1 MIEAWIEA
9 LGAQAA
15 MRQCVKALA
24 FYVSR
29 RLTPKGGLPQGDC
42 CPVVIPPT
50 RRAKVDTS
58 DRMAATWFALLLQ
71 LIAARSIL
79 ATKEWQYFCFDSAAA
94 FGRISTTTIFSV
106 LPDPGGKPPPAT
118 PPPPAAPLLNP
129 EVKEEADPTAAAPTE
144 AIEAAEE
151 GADEGPSLTPV
162 DRAARHLKSLD
173 GTCYFMRVGYWTY
186 EVCPWKTVRQY
197 HTETGAAGGAAV
209 HNEFSLGKYLSTDD
223 SWNDQTSTYVQ
234 QFVQGTE
241 GRGST
246 VRYMCPDSWR
256 DEDGVVVVHEP
267 RPKQYV
273 VTVRVQALCGATKRS
288 AALKGDESGKRS
300 SRKEKEAAKAVR
312 RKLKE
317 AEMAKRE
324 AAKKAAAAAERA
336 KPGGASAVA
345 EDTAAGTA
353 SGASGPMQIAE
364 LVLPNTRLLGSI
376 RGRCF
381 SMVRDYW
388 TYEFCPM
395 QHVRQYRQEGN
406 RVGASFSLGT
416 YEKSLDKV
424 TVGVRGAL
432 DRNLVPHAFA
442 QSYTNGTANRKAQ
455 VRVRCSTKNEHSL
468 IAVDEPAMH
477 EYVMLF
483 SSPLGCELSCAY
495 AFSSVAED

>member
-1 MIEAWIEA
+1 
-9 LGAQAA
+9 
-15 MRQCVKALA
+15 
-24 FYVSR
+24 
-29 RLTPKGGLPQGDC
+29 
-42 CPVVIPPT
+42 
-50 RRAKVDTS
+50 
-58 DRMAATWFALLLQ
+58 MAATWFALLLQ

-288 AALKGDESGKRS
+288 AAAIMFLASNCCCVSSGT
-300 SRKEKEAAKAVR
+300 VR
-312 RKLKE
+312 ARYCCE
-317 AEMAKRE
+317 PRE
-324 AAKKAAAAAERA
+324 
-336 KPGGASAVA
+336 
-345 EDTAAGTA
+345 
-353 SGASGPMQIAE
+353 
-364 LVLPNTRLLGSI
+364 
-376 RGRCF
+376 
-381 SMVRDYW
+381 
-388 TYEFCPM
+388 
-395 QHVRQYRQEGN
+395 
-406 RVGASFSLGT
+406 
-416 YEKSLDKV
+416 
-424 TVGVRGAL
+424 VRGAKPTMKKW
-432 DRNLVPHAFA
+432 RRG
-442 QSYTNGTANRKAQ
+442 NGTMLTA
-455 VRVRCSTKNEHSL
+455 SL
-468 IAVDEPAMH
+468 RR
-477 EYVMLF
+477 
-483 SSPLGCELSCAY
+483 SQLS
-495 AFSSVAED
+495 